1 MKKCE
6 LPKRLFSTLAAIL
19 LISGHVFPQ
28 ADSASFKL
36 FLIGDAGE
44 DDTTEHTLLLLGKK
58 LKENPNSAV
67 VFLGD
72 NCYRKAMYGL
82 LPTNVKG
89 YDGSKIT
96 KARIQSQMNILKDYK
111 GYVYFIPGNHDWW
124 NYTNLKKGK
133 RALLKEEKYIE
144 SILSGYK
151 SLKNDS
157 NTFIPDNGH
166 PGPVF
171 KEFNGNK
178 TRIIFIDSYR
188 LILAEGDRKRDTLLL
203 NAFYKN
209 LKNQLSDAKAKKQ
222 KIIVVAHHPIHA
234 KGKHSVPLAA
244 WQTLVRRIAD
254 SNTNYPPYNRMA
266 THLDSLLKEA
276 NRPDL
281 FYVSGHEH
289 SLEYFFTDSL
299 HYIISGAGSKT
310 DQVNLESCNNEGE
323 CLQWGVEGFFEI
335 VFYGRKETVL
345 LHYIPQDEKKEPGEI
360 CVYGC
365 DKKNPKASSTPGR

>member
-1 MKKCE
+1 M
-6 LPKRLFSTLAAIL
+6 LVFT
-19 LISGHVFPQ
+19 LISGNVFPQ
-28 ADSASFKL
+28 VKDSATFRL

-44 DDTTEHTLLLLGKK
+44 DDTTENTLLYLGKK

-82 LPTNVKG
+82 LPVNVKG

-96 KARIQSQMNILKDYK
+96 KARIQSQLNVLKGYK

-124 NYTNLKKGK
+124 NYTNLKRGK
-133 RALLKEEKYIE
+133 KALLMEEKYIE
-144 SILSGYK
+144 SILKDYT
-151 SLKNDS
+151 SLKNDA

-171 KEFNGNK
+171 REFNDNK
-178 TRIIFIDSYR
+178 TRIIFIDTYR
-188 LILAEGDRKRDTLLL
+188 MILAEGDPKRDTLLL
-203 NAFYKN
+203 NSFYRN
-209 LKNQLSDAKAKKQ
+209 LKSQLAEAKVKKQ

-234 KGKHSVPLAA
+234 RGKHSTPLAA
-244 WQTLVRRIAD
+244 WQTLVRRFAD
-254 SNTNYPPYNRMA
+254 SNTNYPPYDRMA

-281 FYVSGHEH
+281 FYVAGHEH

-299 HYIISGAGSKT
+299 HYIISGAGSKSDKVT
-310 DQVNLESCNNEGE
+310 LESCNNQGE
-323 CLQWGVEGFFEI
+323 CLQWNVEGFFEI

-345 LHYIPQDEKKEPGEI
+345 LHYLKDKKSEPGEI

-365 DKKNPKASSTPGR
+365 N